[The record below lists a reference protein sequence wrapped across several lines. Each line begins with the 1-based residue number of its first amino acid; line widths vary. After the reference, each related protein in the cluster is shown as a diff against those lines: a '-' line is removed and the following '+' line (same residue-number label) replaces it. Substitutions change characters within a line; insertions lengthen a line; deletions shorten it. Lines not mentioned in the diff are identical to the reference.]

1 MNAAVHPQP
10 SALSIFPSY
19 LNQEVRRMS
28 WHLFAKSP
36 HLAHSKAF
44 NELAHPLCYQ
54 CVTAS
59 LAILGSFN
67 LAQSSLFNHI
77 QPLFQKMGGWGSR
90 AIFLFSSAVAIHTS
104 RTTITGSTLR
114 SAMKLRTDLK
124 HGTKFEMAP
133 TTQTQPEMET
143 ESVENKPQ
151 VAAQSAISG
160 WREYVNAFLAAEIS
174 SLTRYYDRVIQWLP
188 REDDKGALLAAV
200 AAPRKETV
208 GKDEPFPDLTD
219 ERDKRTAIL
228 INGTFNYDF
237 DIQAL
242 LIHLK
247 TKLARTSRLVVV
259 LYNPYLRWA
268 YYLATRLGIRKGELP
283 STFVTRVDLQNIAKV
298 AGFEIV
304 RLRLALYC
312 PWKMLGLGTAINRVM
327 PLVPLAR
334 WLSLTSVVVL
344 RPLVPSSKQGIS
356 CVIPARNERGNIENA
371 LKRFPDLGREAEIIF
386 VEGHSTDGTWEEIL
400 RVATL
405 YRDQFRILAV
415 QQPGK
420 GKADAV
426 RLGFSHAREDL
437 LVILDADLTMP
448 PEMLS
453 RFAFAYDQGHGDF
466 VNGSRLVYPM
476 EGAAMR
482 TLNRMGNIF
491 FAKMLS
497 AVLDVRLG
505 DSLCGTKLLT
515 RHDYERMVAWRKDF
529 GEFDPFGDFELLF
542 PAAELGLEIVD
553 VPIRYLARTYGETN
567 IQRFR
572 HGLQL
577 LKMTWVGLVRV
588 KMGIRK
594 KRPLAS
600 DDAVS

>member
-1 MNAAVHPQP
+1 M
-10 SALSIFPSY
+10 
-19 LNQEVRRMS
+19 
-28 WHLFAKSP
+28 
-36 HLAHSKAF
+36 
-44 NELAHPLCYQ
+44 
-54 CVTAS
+54 
-59 LAILGSFN
+59 
-67 LAQSSLFNHI
+67 
-77 QPLFQKMGGWGSR
+77 QPLLRRNRG
-90 AIFLFSSAVAIHTS
+90 
-104 RTTITGSTLR
+104 TTFRMAQLT
-114 SAMKLRTDLK
+114 
-124 HGTKFEMAP
+124 EM
-133 TTQTQPEMET
+133 QPEIARQGVVQTPQEST
-143 ESVENKPQ
+143 EGP
-151 VAAQSAISG
+151 ISG

-174 SLTRYYDRVIQWLP
+174 ALTRYYDRVIQWLP
-188 REDDKGALLAAV
+188 REDDTGRLLAV
-200 AAPRKETV
+200 IDAPRKEIV
-208 GKDEPFPDLTD
+208 GNDESFPDLTH

-242 LIHLK
+242 LMQLK
-247 TKLARTSRLVVV
+247 TKLARTSRLLVV

-268 YYLATRLGIRKGELP
+268 YYLANRMGIRKGELP
-283 STFVTRVDLQNIAKV
+283 STFVTRVDLANIAKV

-304 RLRLALYC
+304 RQRLAVYC
-312 PWKMLGLGTAINRVM
+312 PWKMLGLGTAINRLM

-334 WLSLTSVVVL
+334 WLSLTSVVVM
-344 RPLVPSSKQGIS
+344 RPLVSSSQQGVS

-400 RVATL
+400 RVATV
-405 YRDQFRILAV
+405 YRDRFRILAV

-426 RLGFSHAREDL
+426 RLGFSHARQDL

-453 RFAFAYDQGHGDF
+453 RFSYAYDQGHGDF
-466 VNGSRLVYPM
+466 INGSRLVYPM

-482 TLNRMGNIF
+482 FLNRMGNIF
-491 FAKMLS
+491 FAKILS

-505 DSLCGTKLLT
+505 DSLCGTKLFT

-542 PAAELGLEIVD
+542 PASELGLEIVD
-553 VPIRYLARTYGETN
+553 VPVRYLARTYGETN

-577 LKMTWVGLVRV
+577 LKMTWVGLVRI

-594 KRPLAS
+594 KRPARS
-600 DDAVS
+600 AIVTS

>member
-1 MNAAVHPQP
+1 M
-10 SALSIFPSY
+10 ITRTM
-19 LNQEVRRMS
+19 RRY
-28 WHLFAKSP
+28 
-36 HLAHSKAF
+36 AF
-44 NELAHPLCYQ
+44 KHR
-54 CVTAS
+54 AS
-59 LAILGSFN
+59 
-67 LAQSSLFNHI
+67 
-77 QPLFQKMGGWGSR
+77 
-90 AIFLFSSAVAIHTS
+90 
-104 RTTITGSTLR
+104 
-114 SAMKLRTDLK
+114 LK
-124 HGTKFEMAP
+124 HGTKFGMAQL
-133 TTQTQPEMET
+133 TQMQPEIAT
-143 ESVENKPQ
+143 ESVPKEPSH
-151 VAAQSAISG
+151 VPEETTHG
-160 WREYVNAFLAAEIS
+160 WREYVNSFLAAEIS
-174 SLTRYYDRVIQWLP
+174 ALTRYYDRVIQWLP
-188 REDDKGALLAAV
+188 REDDKGGLLAAV
-200 AAPRKETV
+200 DAPRKETV
-208 GKDEPFPDLTD
+208 GKDESFPDLTH
-219 ERDKRTAIL
+219 ERHKRTAIL
-228 INGTFNYDF
+228 INGTFNHDF

-242 LIHLK
+242 LMQLK
-247 TKLARTSRLVVV
+247 AKLARTSRLVVV

-268 YYLATRLGIRKGELP
+268 YYLTNRIGIRKGELP
-283 STFVTRVDLQNIAKV
+283 STFVTRVDLENIAKV

-304 RLRLALYC
+304 RQRLAVYC

-334 WLSLTSVVVL
+334 WLSLTSVVVM
-344 RPLVPSSKQGIS
+344 RPLVPSSLQGVS

-400 RVATL
+400 RVSTV
-405 YRDQFRILAV
+405 YRDQFRVLTV
-415 QQPGK
+415 QQTGK

-437 LVILDADLTMP
+437 LMILDADLTMP
-448 PEMLS
+448 PEMLT
-453 RFAFAYDQGHGDF
+453 RFAYAYDHGHGDF
-466 VNGSRLVYPM
+466 INGSRLVYPM

-482 TLNRMGNIF
+482 FLNRMGNIF

-497 AVLDVRLG
+497 VVLDVRLG

-553 VPIRYLARTYGETN
+553 VPVRYLARTYGETS

-577 LKMTWVGLVRV
+577 LKMTWVGLVRI

-594 KRPLAS
+594 KRPVIDESGARE
-600 DDAVS
+600 A

>member
-1 MNAAVHPQP
+1 MPLRAMNRRQE
-10 SALSIFPSY
+10 
-19 LNQEVRRMS
+19 LN
-28 WHLFAKSP
+28 
-36 HLAHSKAF
+36 
-44 NELAHPLCYQ
+44 
-54 CVTAS
+54 
-59 LAILGSFN
+59 
-67 LAQSSLFNHI
+67 
-77 QPLFQKMGGWGSR
+77 
-90 AIFLFSSAVAIHTS
+90 
-104 RTTITGSTLR
+104 
-114 SAMKLRTDLK
+114 
-124 HGTKFEMAP
+124 HGTKFGMAQMTEM
-133 TTQTQPEMET
+133 QPETATDSIPKKPEDAA
-143 ESVENKPQ
+143 ESAV
-151 VAAQSAISG
+151 SG
-160 WREYVNAFLAAEIS
+160 WRGYVNAFLAAEIS
-174 SLTRYYDRVIQWLP
+174 ALTRYYDRVIQWLP
-188 REDDKGALLAAV
+188 RADDQGGLLAAV
-200 AAPRKETV
+200 DAPRKETV
-208 GKDEPFPDLTD
+208 GSGEPFPDLTN

-228 INGTFNYDF
+228 INGTFNHDF

-242 LIHLK
+242 LMQLK
-247 TKLARTSRLVVV
+247 AKLARTSRLVVV

-268 YYLATRLGIRKGELP
+268 YYLTNRLGIRRGELP
-283 STFVTRVDLQNIAKV
+283 STFVTRVDLENIAKV

-304 RLRLALYC
+304 RQRQAVYC
-312 PWKMLGLGTAINRVM
+312 PWKMMGLGTAINRVM

-334 WLSLTSVVVL
+334 WLSLTSVVVM
-344 RPLVPSSKQGIS
+344 RPLVPSSQQGLS

-371 LKRFPDLGREAEIIF
+371 LQRFPDLGREAEIIF

-400 RVATL
+400 RVATV

-448 PEMLS
+448 PEMLT
-453 RFAFAYDQGHGDF
+453 RFAYAYDQGHGDF
-466 VNGSRLVYPM
+466 INGSRLVYPM

-482 TLNRMGNIF
+482 FLNRMGNIF

-505 DSLCGTKLLT
+505 DSLCGTKLVT
-515 RHDYERMVAWRKDF
+515 RHDYERMVEWRKDF

-553 VPIRYLARTYGETN
+553 VPVRYLARTYGETN

-577 LKMTWVGLVRV
+577 LKMTWVGLVRI

-594 KRPLAS
+594 KHPRTSETATKSVPR
-600 DDAVS
+600 

>member
-1 MNAAVHPQP
+1 MGIAA
-10 SALSIFPSY
+10 
-19 LNQEVRRMS
+19 R
-28 WHLFAKSP
+28 
-36 HLAHSKAF
+36 
-44 NELAHPLCYQ
+44 
-54 CVTAS
+54 
-59 LAILGSFN
+59 LGSEDPKVGLRPFPIKARKYIAVRIAAEKQQ
-67 LAQSSLFNHI
+67 LAATLQI
-77 QPLFQKMGGWGSR
+77 RKR
-90 AIFLFSSAVAIHTS
+90 
-104 RTTITGSTLR
+104 ITCWTLR
-114 SAMKLRTDLK
+114 RAMKLWMGLK
-124 HGTKFEMAP
+124 HGTTVEMAQL
-133 TTQTQPEMET
+133 TQMQPET
-143 ESVENKPQ
+143 ASESVARKPQ
-151 VAAQSAISG
+151 AAAARTASG

-174 SLTRYYDRVIQWLP
+174 ALTRYYDRVIQWLP
-188 REDDKGALLAAV
+188 RDDDKGGLLAAV
-200 AAPRKETV
+200 EAPRKETV
-208 GKDEPFPDLTD
+208 GKDEAFPDLTH
-219 ERDKRTAIL
+219 ETQQRTAVL
-228 INGTFNYDF
+228 INGTFNHDF

-242 LIHLK
+242 LMQLK
-247 TKLARTSRLVVV
+247 AKLARTSRLVVV

-268 YYLATRLGIRKGELP
+268 YYLTNRMGIRKGELP
-283 STFVTRVDLQNIAKV
+283 STFVTRVDLENIAKV

-304 RLRLALYC
+304 RQRLAVYC

-334 WLSLTSVVVL
+334 WMSLTSVVVM
-344 RPLVPSSKQGIS
+344 RPLVPMSKQGLS

-400 RVATL
+400 RVATV
-405 YRDQFRILAV
+405 YREQFRILAV

-453 RFAFAYDQGHGDF
+453 RFAYAYDQGHGDF
-466 VNGSRLVYPM
+466 INGSRLVYPM

-482 TLNRMGNIF
+482 FLNRMGNIF

-505 DSLCGTKLLT
+505 DSLCGTKLVT

-553 VPIRYLARTYGETN
+553 VPVRYLARTYGETN

-577 LKMTWVGLVRV
+577 LKMTWVGLVRI

-594 KRPLAS
+594 KRAS
-600 DDAVS
+600 GAENAAQQV

>member
-1 MNAAVHPQP
+1 MVNLTEMRPESDIERTAQRPQEAA
-10 SALSIFPSY
+10 
-19 LNQEVRRMS
+19 
-28 WHLFAKSP
+28 
-36 HLAHSKAF
+36 
-44 NELAHPLCYQ
+44 
-54 CVTAS
+54 TAT
-59 LAILGSFN
+59 N
-67 LAQSSLFNHI
+67 
-77 QPLFQKMGGWGSR
+77 
-90 AIFLFSSAVAIHTS
+90 V
-104 RTTITGSTLR
+104 
-114 SAMKLRTDLK
+114 
-124 HGTKFEMAP
+124 
-133 TTQTQPEMET
+133 
-143 ESVENKPQ
+143 
-151 VAAQSAISG
+151 SG
-160 WREYVNAFLAAEIS
+160 WRAYVNAFLASEIS
-174 SLTRYYDRVIQWLP
+174 ALTRYYDRVIQWLP
-188 REDDKGALLAAV
+188 RQDDAGHLLAAID
-200 AAPRKETV
+200 APRKEIV
-208 GKDEPFPDLTD
+208 GKDQPFPDLTH

-228 INGTFNYDF
+228 INGAFNHDY

-242 LIHLK
+242 LMQLK
-247 TKLARTSRLVVV
+247 SRLARTSRLVVV

-268 YYLATRLGIRKGELP
+268 YFLTNRLGIRKGDLP

-304 RLRLALYC
+304 RQRLAVYC
-312 PWKMLGLGTAINRVM
+312 PWKMLGFGTVINRLM
-327 PLVPLAR
+327 PLIPLAR
-334 WLSLTSVVVL
+334 WLSLTSVVVM
-344 RPLVPSSKQGIS
+344 RPLVASSQQGVS

-371 LKRFPDLGREAEIIF
+371 LKRFPDFGREAEIIF
-386 VEGHSTDGTWEEIL
+386 VEGHSSDGTWEEIL
-400 RVATL
+400 RVSTE

-448 PEMLS
+448 PEMLT
-453 RFAFAYDQGHGDF
+453 RFSYAYDQGHGDF
-466 VNGSRLVYPM
+466 INGSRLVYPM

-482 TLNRMGNIF
+482 FLNRMGNIF

-515 RHDYERMVAWRKDF
+515 RHDYERVVAWRKDF

-553 VPIRYLARTYGETN
+553 VPVRYLARTYGETN

-577 LKMTWVGLVRV
+577 LKMTWIGLVRI
-588 KMGIRK
+588 KIGIRK
-594 KRPLAS
+594 KPLKRPSNGTNNEAGS
-600 DDAVS
+600 QNT